1 MHVIAKFFET
11 FFVIS
16 IDQYLKNVVW
26 KGFLYFFVFS
36 VINRDIKEPIF
47 YKPPVFSFC

>member
-1 MHVIAKFFET
+1 MHVFTKFFET
-11 FFVIS
+11 FFLIS

-26 KGFLYFFVFS
+26 KGFLYFSEFS

-47 YKPPVFSFC
+47 YKPRVFNFC